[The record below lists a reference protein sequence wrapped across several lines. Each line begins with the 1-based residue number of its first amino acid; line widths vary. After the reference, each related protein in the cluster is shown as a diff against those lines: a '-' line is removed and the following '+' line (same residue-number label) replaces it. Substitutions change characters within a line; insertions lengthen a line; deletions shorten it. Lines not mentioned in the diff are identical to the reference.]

1 MEHQLNVIN
10 DFAEEIAFRN
20 FLQHHQRALI
30 DGFAIQLEVDGTHDL
45 ILLQRACSSV
55 VFST

>member
-20 FLQHHQRALI
+20 FLQNSEWALI
-30 DGFAIQLEVDGTHDL
+30 DSFAIQLMVPLTGF
-45 ILLQRACSSV
+45 LQRCVPVRWCSA
-55 VFST
+55 